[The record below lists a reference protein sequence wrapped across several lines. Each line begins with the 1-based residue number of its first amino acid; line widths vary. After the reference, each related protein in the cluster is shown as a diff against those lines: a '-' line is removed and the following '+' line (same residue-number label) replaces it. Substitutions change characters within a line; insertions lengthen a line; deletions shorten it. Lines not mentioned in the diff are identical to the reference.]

1 MLKYIEMTMNR
12 FPVFL
17 RKLRMTVTMNSLE
30 QMKGSGKMDTVHSA
44 ENYDTPEILSMIY
57 ALQCT

>member
-17 RKLRMTVTMNSLE
+17 RKLRMTVTMNGFE
-30 QMKGSGKMDTVHSA
+30 QMKGSGKMDTVNSA